1 MSPRLV
7 ALATAALLS
16 LGAVCSAWAGPS
28 GREPAAAD
36 PAKALIGKYKCV
48 FKDGDVT
55 YKAQPCRI
63 VAVQA
68 KRASKD
74 APLNL
79 RFEKS
84 GGSQRF
90 TGTATP
96 TDTGFAF
103 SGKFFCPRGACD
115 QQLDAVAFTGDA
127 KGGFSGSL
135 PLEHGPVLVT
145 VQPTRRK

>member
-16 LGAVCSAWAGPS
+16 LGTVTSALAGPR

-36 PAKALIGKYKCV
+36 PSKALIGKYKCV
-48 FKDGDVT
+48 LKDGDVA

-63 VAVQA
+63 KATKA
-68 KRASKD
+68 NRASKD
-74 APLNL
+74 APLQL
-79 RFEKS
+79 VFEKS

-90 TGTATP
+90 TGSATP
-96 TDTGFAF
+96 TDGGFAF

-115 QQLDAVAFTGDA
+115 QQLEAVAFTGDA
-127 KGGFSGSL
+127 KGGFSGTL
-135 PLEHGPVLVT
+135 PLEHGPVQVT
-145 VQPTRRK
+145 VQPLRRK